1 MSDATLLEGFRPL
14 FAEFRGVR
22 LRYFAAGVGRPVV
35 LVHGLGGAATNW
47 TRLAPLLVRSRRVLV
62 PDLPGH
68 GRSGSIGR
76 HADLGAYADCI
87 AAILQQ
93 ETTAP
98 AALVGHS
105 MGGVVALRLAVAHPA
120 RVSALALVESA
131 GISSASRR
139 AEAFLALTGLLKPAR
154 HAARLRHH
162 IAPRSFLRA
171 LTFGYWGA
179 GLARDLTA
187 EAVLGFLEG
196 GHDATDVAAASAA
209 LVRDDPRLELGRV
222 ICPAL
227 VLWGSRDRMVPLEDG
242 FEYARR
248 LRAPIRVVAGAG
260 HLLIGERPEE
270 CASIL
275 EDFLDRV
282 GEVDELPL
290 ECELLGDPLGQGPN
304 A

>member
-1 MSDATLLEGFRPL
+1 MRSEATLLAGFRPL
-14 FAEFRGVR
+14 FAEFRGARV
-22 LRYFAAGVGRPVV
+22 RYFAGGTGRPVV
-35 LVHGLGGAATNW
+35 LLHGLGGAATNW
-47 TRLAPLLVRSRRVLV
+47 TRLAPLLARSRRVIV

-68 GRSGSIGR
+68 GRSGSIGGP
-76 HADLGAYADCI
+76 ADLRAYADCV
-87 AAILQQ
+87 AQILGR
-93 ETTAP
+93 ETTEP
-98 AALVGHS
+98 AVVVGHS

-154 HAARLRHH
+154 HAGRLRHQ
-162 IAPRSFLRA
+162 IAPRSSLRA

-196 GHDATDVAAASAA
+196 GHHATDVGAASSA
-209 LVRDDPRLELGRV
+209 LVRDDPRLDLDRV
-222 ICPAL
+222 VCPAL

-248 LRAPIRVVAGAG
+248 LGAPIRVVAGAG

-275 EDFLDRV
+275 EAFLDGV
-282 GEVDELPL
+282 
-290 ECELLGDPLGQGPN
+290 
-304 A
+304 

>member
-1 MSDATLLEGFRPL
+1 MRSEATLLAGFRPL
-14 FAEFRGVR
+14 FAEFRDAR
-22 LRYFAAGVGRPVV
+22 LRYFAGGAGRPVV

-47 TRLAPLLVRSRRVLV
+47 TRLAPLLARSRRVIV

-68 GRSGSIGR
+68 GRSGSFGR
-76 HADLGAYADCI
+76 SADLGAYADCI
-87 AAILQQ
+87 AAILER
-93 ETTAP
+93 ETAAP

-105 MGGVVALRLAVAHPA
+105 MGGVVALRLAVAHPV
-120 RVSALALVESA
+120 RVSALVLVESA

-154 HAARLRHH
+154 HAGRLRHH
-162 IAPRSFLRA
+162 IAPRSSLRG

-187 EAVLGFLEG
+187 EAALGFLEG
-196 GHDATDVAAASAA
+196 GRDATDVATASAA
-209 LVRDDPRLELGRV
+209 LIRHDPRLDLDRV
-222 ICPAL
+222 ACPAL
-227 VLWGSRDRMVPLEDG
+227 VLWGSRDRIVPLEDG

-275 EDFLDRV
+275 EDFLDV
-282 GEVDELPL
+282 V
-290 ECELLGDPLGQGPN
+290 
-304 A
+304 

>member
-1 MSDATLLEGFRPL
+1 MVSEATLLEGFRPL
-14 FAEFRGVR
+14 FAEFRGSR
-22 LRYFAAGVGRPVV
+22 LRYFSAGAGPPVV
-35 LVHGLGGAATNW
+35 LVHGLGGAAANW
-47 TRLAPLLVRSRRVLV
+47 TRLAPLMARARRVVV

-87 AAILQQ
+87 AEILDR
-93 ETTAP
+93 ETAEP

-105 MGGVVALRLAVAHPA
+105 MGGLVALRVAAAHPA

-131 GISSASRR
+131 GISSTSRR

-162 IAPRSFLRA
+162 IAPRSSLRA

-196 GHDATDVAAASAA
+196 GHNATDVGAASAA
-209 LVRDDPRLELGRV
+209 LVRDDPRLILDR
-222 ICPAL
+222 ITCPAL

-248 LRAPIRVVAGAG
+248 LKAPVRVIAGAG
-260 HLLIGERPEE
+260 HLVIGERPEE
-270 CASIL
+270 CAAIL
-275 EDFLDRV
+275 EDFLDTV
-282 GEVDELPL
+282 
-290 ECELLGDPLGQGPN
+290 
-304 A
+304 

>member
-1 MSDATLLEGFRPL
+1 MVSEATLLEGFRPL
-14 FAEFRGVR
+14 FAEFRGAR
-22 LRYFAAGVGRPVV
+22 LRYFSAGSGPPVV

-47 TRLAPLLVRSRRVLV
+47 TRLAPLLARSRKVIV

-76 HADLGAYADCI
+76 HADLAAHADCI
-87 AAILQQ
+87 AQILER
-93 ETTAP
+93 ETAEP

-105 MGGVVALRLAVAHPA
+105 MGGVVALRLAAAHPA

-131 GISSASRR
+131 GISSTSRR

-162 IAPRSFLRA
+162 IAPRSSLRA

-179 GLARDLTA
+179 GLPRDLTA

-196 GHDATDVAAASAA
+196 GHNATDVGAASAA
-209 LVRDDPRLELGRV
+209 LVRDDPRLLLDRV
-222 ICPAL
+222 TCPAL

-248 LRAPIRVVAGAG
+248 LRAPIRVIAGAG

-270 CASIL
+270 CAAIL
-275 EDFLDRV
+275 QDFLD
-282 GEVDELPL
+282 GL
-290 ECELLGDPLGQGPN
+290 
-304 A
+304 

>member
-14 FAEFRGVR
+14 FAEFRGAR
-22 LRYFAAGVGRPVV
+22 LRYFAAGAGRPVV

-47 TRLAPLLVRSRRVLV
+47 TRLAPLLARSRRVLV

-76 HADLGAYADCI
+76 PADLGAYGDCI
-87 AAILQQ
+87 VAILEQ
-93 ETTAP
+93 EATP
-98 AALVGHS
+98 RAALVGHS

-139 AEAFLALTGLLKPAR
+139 AAAFLALTGLLKPAR
-154 HAARLRHH
+154 HAARLRHV
-162 IAPRSFLRA
+162 IAPRSSLRA

-179 GLARDLTA
+179 GLPRDLTA

-196 GHDATDVAAASAA
+196 GHDATDVTAASAA
-209 LVRDDPRLELGRV
+209 LVRDDPRLDLDRV
-222 ICPAL
+222 TCPAI

-260 HLLIGERPEE
+260 HLVIGERPEE
-270 CASIL
+270 CAAIL
-275 EDFLDRV
+275 EEFLDRV
-282 GEVDELPL
+282 GEIDELPL
-290 ECELLGDPLGQGPN
+290 DRELLGEALGQGPN

>member
-1 MSDATLLEGFRPL
+1 VWLLASWKKEYVAMMSEATLLEGFRPH

-22 LRYFAAGVGRPVV
+22 LRCFAGGTGRPMV

-47 TRLAPLLVRSRRVLV
+47 TRLAPLLARSRRVII

-76 HADLGAYADCI
+76 HADLGAYAESI
-87 AAILQQ
+87 VAVLEQ

-98 AALVGHS
+98 AAVVGHS
-105 MGGVVALRLAVAHPA
+105 MGGVVALRLAVSHPE
-120 RVSALALVESA
+120 RVSALALVASA
-131 GISSASRR
+131 GISSTSRR
-139 AEAFLALTGLLKPAR
+139 AAAFLALTGLLKPAR
-154 HAARLRHH
+154 HAGRLRHY
-162 IAPRSFLRA
+162 IAPRSSLRA

-196 GHDATDVAAASAA
+196 GHDATDVGAASAA
-209 LVRDDPRLELGRV
+209 LVREDPRVDLDRV
-222 ICPAL
+222 ACPAL
-227 VLWGSRDRMVPLEDG
+227 VLWGSQDRIVPLEDG

-248 LRAPIRVVAGAG
+248 LRAPIRVIAGAG

-275 EDFLDRV
+275 EDFLV
-282 GEVDELPL
+282 L
-290 ECELLGDPLGQGPN
+290 EEHSV
-304 A
+304 

>member
-1 MSDATLLEGFRPL
+1 VRSDATLLEGFRPL
-14 FAEFRGVR
+14 FAEFRGAR
-22 LRYFAAGVGRPVV
+22 LRYFVAGAGRPVV

-47 TRLAPLLVRSRRVLV
+47 TRLAPLLVRSRRVIV

-76 HADLGAYADCI
+76 HADLSAYADCI
-87 AAILQQ
+87 LEIL
-93 ETTAP
+93 EREATTP

-105 MGGVVALRLAVAHPA
+105 MGGVVALRLAVAHPT
-120 RVSALALVESA
+120 RLSAVALVGSA
-131 GISSASRR
+131 GISSTSRR

-154 HAARLRHH
+154 HAARLRHQ
-162 IAPRSFLRA
+162 IAPRSSLRA

-196 GHDATDVAAASAA
+196 GRQATDVAAASAA
-209 LVRDDPRLELGRV
+209 LVRDDPRLDLHRV
-222 ICPAL
+222 ACPTL
-227 VLWGSRDRMVPLEDG
+227 VLWGSRDRMVPLADG

-248 LRAPIRVVAGAG
+248 LRAPIRVLAGAG
-260 HLLIGERPEE
+260 HLLIAERPEE

-282 GEVDELPL
+282 GEVEELPL
-290 ECELLGDPLGQGPN
+290 E
-304 A
+304 

>member
-1 MSDATLLEGFRPL
+1 VSVRSDATLLEGFRSL
-14 FAEFRGVR
+14 FAEFRGAR
-22 LRYFAAGVGRPVV
+22 LRYFAAGAGRPVV

-47 TRLAPLLVRSRRVLV
+47 TRLAPLLTPSRRIIV

-76 HADLGAYADCI
+76 HGDLSAYADCI
-87 AAILQQ
+87 CAILER

-131 GISSASRR
+131 GISSTSRR

-154 HAARLRHH
+154 HAGRLRHH
-162 IAPRSFLRA
+162 IAPTSSLRA

-196 GHDATDVAAASAA
+196 GRDATDVAAASAA
-209 LVRDDPRLELGRV
+209 LVRDDPRLDLDRV
-222 ICPAL
+222 ACPAL

-275 EDFLDRV
+275 EEFLDGV

-290 ECELLGDPLGQGPN
+290 E
-304 A
+304 

>member
-1 MSDATLLEGFRPL
+1 MRSEATLLAGFHPL
-14 FAEFRGVR
+14 FAEFRGARV
-22 LRYFAAGVGRPVV
+22 RYFAAGLGRPVV

-47 TRLAPLLVRSRRVLV
+47 TRLAPLLARLRRVIV

-68 GRSGSIGR
+68 GRSDSIGR
-76 HADLGAYADCI
+76 PADLGAYADCI
-87 AAILQQ
+87 AAILER
-93 ETTAP
+93 ETTESAGV
-98 AALVGHS
+98 VGHS
-105 MGGVVALRLAVAHPA
+105 MGGVVALRLAAAHPA

-154 HAARLRHH
+154 HAGRLRHL
-162 IAPRSFLRA
+162 IAPRSSLRA

-196 GHDATDVAAASAA
+196 GSDATDVATASAA
-209 LVRDDPRLELGRV
+209 LVRDDPRLVLDRV
-222 ICPAL
+222 TCPAL

-248 LRAPIRVVAGAG
+248 LRAPIRVIAGAG

-275 EDFLDRV
+275 EEFL
-282 GEVDELPL
+282 
-290 ECELLGDPLGQGPN
+290 
-304 A
+304 

>member
-1 MSDATLLEGFRPL
+1 MAKEYVAVMSEATLLKGFRPL
-14 FAEFRGVR
+14 FAEFRGAR
-22 LRYFAAGVGRPVV
+22 LRYFAAGAGQPVV

-47 TRLAPLLVRSRRVLV
+47 TRLAPLLARSRRVII

-76 HADLGAYADCI
+76 QADLGNYADCI
-87 AAILQQ
+87 AAILVR

-120 RVSALALVESA
+120 LVSALVLVESA

-139 AEAFLALTGLLKPAR
+139 AEAFLALTGLLRPAR
-154 HAARLRHH
+154 HAARLRHY
-162 IAPRSFLRA
+162 IAPRPSLRA

-179 GLARDLTA
+179 GLPRDLTA
-187 EAVLGFLEG
+187 KAVLGFLQG
-196 GHDATDVAAASAA
+196 GHDATDVAAASTA
-209 LVRDDPRLELGRV
+209 LVRDDPRLDLDRV
-222 ICPAL
+222 ACPAL

-248 LRAPIRVVAGAG
+248 LRAPIRVIAGAG
-260 HLLIGERPEE
+260 HLVIGERPEE

-275 EDFLDRV
+275 EGFLDGV
-282 GEVDELPL
+282 
-290 ECELLGDPLGQGPN
+290 
-304 A
+304 